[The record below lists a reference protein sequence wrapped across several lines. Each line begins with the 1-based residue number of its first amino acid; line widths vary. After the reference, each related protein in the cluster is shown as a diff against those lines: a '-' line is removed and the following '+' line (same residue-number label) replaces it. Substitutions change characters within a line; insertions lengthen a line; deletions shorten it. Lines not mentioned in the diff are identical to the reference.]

1 MEYIL
6 ETWSRSREPRGVNV
20 NKMGI
25 PVLKIFNFALS
36 VTPKSGFP
44 ILDSDLLIASV
55 SDENSVH
62 VIKSL

>member
-1 MEYIL
+1 MEQ
-6 ETWSRSREPRGVNV
+6 EQRAE
-20 NKMGI
+20 GI

-44 ILDSDLLIASV
+44 ILDSDLLIASL
-55 SDENSVH
+55 SDENSVD

>member
-1 MEYIL
+1 MEQ
-6 ETWSRSREPRGVNV
+6 EQRAEGCQRQQDG
-20 NKMGI
+20 GI

-44 ILDSDLLIASV
+44 ILDSDLLIASL
-55 SDENSVH
+55 SDENSVD

>member
-1 MEYIL
+1 M
-6 ETWSRSREPRGVNV
+6 GVNV

-36 VTPKSGFP
+36 VTPISGFP

-55 SDENSVH
+55 SDENSVDI
-62 VIKSL
+62 IKSL

>member
-1 MEYIL
+1 MEQ
-6 ETWSRSREPRGVNV
+6 EQRAE
-20 NKMGI
+20 GI

-55 SDENSVH
+55 SDENSVDI
-62 VIKSL
+62 IKSL